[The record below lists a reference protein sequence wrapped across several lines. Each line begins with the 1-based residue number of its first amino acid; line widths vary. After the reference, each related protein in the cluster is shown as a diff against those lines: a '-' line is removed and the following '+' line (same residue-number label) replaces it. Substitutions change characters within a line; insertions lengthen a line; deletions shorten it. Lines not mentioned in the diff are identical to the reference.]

1 MRLPNFSMIYVLAI
15 SLLLSACSGVSNNTA
30 SGSCSSPSTGFYC
43 VKAGDNLYRIGQRYG
58 VSVVNLKSWNQLS
71 GDHIRA
77 GQMLRIQKSTA
88 RSSTSSKQPATTTS
102 LLMPVADGTIIQS
115 YSDSTRSIQIAAPQ
129 GSNVLAAADGMVI
142 YAGEG
147 LRGYG
152 KLMLIQHSNQ
162 LITAYA
168 HNQTLLVGKNARV
181 KRGQPVATVGN
192 TARADGRSALHF
204 EVRLNGKAVNPAPYL
219 NGAR

>member
-1 MRLPNFSMIYVLAI
+1 M
-15 SLLLSACSGVSNNTA
+15 
-30 SGSCSSPSTGFYC
+30 
-43 VKAGDNLYRIGQRYG
+43 
-58 VSVVNLKSWNQLS
+58 
-71 GDHIRA
+71 
-77 GQMLRIQKSTA
+77 
-88 RSSTSSKQPATTTS
+88 TS